1 MKTDHQRCLNRKAP
15 ASQASP
21 GSPAA
26 PKKALLLLVV
36 LLVLRIPPVR
46 PGGSALSS
54 CVNLTS
60 TMDGAGD
67 PGPGSNAC
75 LPYNIEL
82 SAAAGMVRLSE
93 ATAATAAL
101 APAMDV
107 SVIVDESGSV
117 KTLCKGTLDCYN
129 NERDFATELVT
140 LLNRAVGFFAKGGTA
155 LYMEYSTAVN
165 TEAQYK
171 TEADYLAC
179 EETSL
184 LHCMLIL
191 LRSDPPSAGGGVKRH
206 TLDVS
211 TPGSSKLQHAVS
223 PLL

>member
-1 MKTDHQRCLNRKAP
+1 MKIDHRRYLNPKTQ
-15 ASQASP
+15 ASDASP
-21 GSPAA
+21 GSPA
-26 PKKALLLLVV
+26 PEKALLF
-36 LLVLRIPPVR
+36 LLVLIITLVR
-46 PGGSALSS
+46 TGVAALSS

-60 TMDGAGD
+60 TVDGAGD
-67 PGPGSNAC
+67 PGPGSGAC
-75 LPYNIEL
+75 LPYNIEV

-117 KTLCKGTLDCYN
+117 KTLCKGRLDCYN
-129 NERDFATELVT
+129 NEREFATELVT
-140 LLNRAVGFFAKGGTA
+140 LLNKAVGFFGKGGTA

-179 EETSL
+179 EETPL
-184 LHCMLIL
+184 LRCMLVIL
-191 LRSDPPSAGGGVKRH
+191 
-206 TLDVS
+206 
-211 TPGSSKLQHAVS
+211 GS
-223 PLL
+223 